1 MSQIT
6 FPTQTRGPSDGGGKL
21 RPIHQQ
27 RRFASLRSIGA
38 LVLREMTTTYGRSAG
53 GYFWAIAEPV
63 GGIILLTALFSLG
76 FRSPPIGTNFAIFY
90 ATGVVPFVTYM
101 RMSNKIAQ
109 SIRYSRSLLA
119 YPAVTFADAMLARIF
134 LNAMTQILVA
144 YIVFTGIILTQD
156 TRTDPQIL
164 GIALSFLMVFVLSA
178 GVGSVNCF
186 LFAAFPWWQSFWGI
200 LTRPMFIISGVFFIY
215 DDVPEP
221 FASYL
226 WYNPLVH
233 VIGQMRKSFYTS
245 YHGDYVSPLYALAL
259 GLGLFAIG
267 MALLHRYHRD
277 LMNS

>member
-1 MSQIT
+1 MSQIS
-6 FPTQTRGPSDGGGKL
+6 FPDRTEDQSRSSARL

-27 RRFASLRSIGA
+27 RSFASLRSITA

-90 ATGVVPFVTYM
+90 ATGVVPFVLYM
-101 RMSNKIAQ
+101 RMSSKVAQ
-109 SIRYSRSLLA
+109 AIRYSRSLLA
-119 YPAVTFADAMLARIF
+119 YPAVTFADALLARIF
-134 LNAMTQILVA
+134 LNSMTQILVA
-144 YIVFTGIILTQD
+144 YIVFTGILMTQD

-164 GIALSFLMVFVLSA
+164 GIALSFLMVIVLSV

-186 LFAAFPWWQSFWGI
+186 LFSAFPWWQSFWSI
-200 LTRPMFIISGVFFIY
+200 LNRPMFIISGVFFIY

-226 WYNPLVH
+226 WFNPLVH
-233 VIGQMRKSFYTS
+233 VIGQMRRSFYPS
-245 YHGDYVSPLYALAL
+245 YHGEYVSPVYTLAV
-259 GLGLFAIG
+259 GLVLFAIG